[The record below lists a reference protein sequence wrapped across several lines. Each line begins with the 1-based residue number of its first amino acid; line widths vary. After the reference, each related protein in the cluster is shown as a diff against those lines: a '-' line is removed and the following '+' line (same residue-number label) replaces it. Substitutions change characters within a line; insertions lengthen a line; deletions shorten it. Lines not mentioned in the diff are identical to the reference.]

1 MPIALVHNPNS
12 NCIVGATRVS
22 GTGDWFGSGR
32 MTTTAELQRLL
43 EASIKDFRAEPAF
56 LRALLDAPLFVHTPK
71 TEPPGRRQF
80 VMFKS
85 PIDGRHVIPVFTDQ
99 AKADWA
105 AQGNVHVL
113 EMNGRALF
121 DLARGATFVLDP
133 NDNWCTLYPEEI
145 ERLLCDGT
153 VASVQQW
160 APDEH
165 LDKRVYKLDRVPK
178 LLTRG
183 LGAVLPAIREIEI
196 AYLAGVK
203 DIKGNMPGTLI
214 VALGGDPKLAERS
227 IRTAATALYDVINRV
242 HRLVDLTHF
251 DPADPPAWIHH
262 LDLKPVYHRQ
272 AVKPP
277 PPRPGYN

>member
-1 MPIALVHNPNS
+1 
-12 NCIVGATRVS
+12 
-22 GTGDWFGSGR
+22 

-56 LRALLDAPLFVHTPK
+56 LRALLDAPLFVHIPK
-71 TEPPGRRQF
+71 VEPPGRRQF

-85 PIDGRHVIPVFTDQ
+85 PVDGQYVIPVFSDQ

-153 VASVQQW
+153 VASVQEW

-165 LDKRVYKLDRVPK
+165 LDKRVYKLDQVPK